1 MRGGTA
7 GEGSDSVVALPGD
20 ARGYAVQG
28 LCMILPSLM
37 GDKTLWHSTPRS
49 SLVPSHP
56 SPPAS
61 PRVAPPP
68 ASRLQPAAAGAALP
82 AAARM
87 ARCRGVGRIMPCDAK
102 SLVLEPMTHDANAKR
117 AGLSR
122 CQIRVPLEKLVT
134 CSLLPSIEPPSPA
147 ASPFLAAAPA
157 PLSPALLPQNLMAQH
172 VEPAAGLV
180 PLGEGS
186 CEAPPDAAVAPP
198 ADSPSTDTATTSPP
212 ADTLAAAGAAGEGDV
227 GGEGGEVVASSPL
240 LLAPGGGAALPGDAP
255 DAGKAAAGVEG
266 EAGTGDVTAKGEEWK
281 GDGKRAKAASELDR
295 VRAEVRK
302 AEARRSAQ
310 AGQAGVEGWGGHAQQ
325 AHGVS
330 IPAHARPRREGSVS
344 GDGSGE
350 GSAPLVRRGEGRR
363 LLVEWDCGDAIGRRS
378 VVIAETGGLRHVEWV
393 AQTLQDNK
401 AALDRIHAAHES
413 LDSLLQEIQDDP
425 PPELSVPSL
434 ILTEQSLLAIRNSL
448 PIRFSRVSCEM
459 VG

>member
-1 MRGGTA
+1 
-7 GEGSDSVVALPGD
+7 
-20 ARGYAVQG
+20 
-28 LCMILPSLM
+28 
-37 GDKTLWHSTPRS
+37 
-49 SLVPSHP
+49 
-56 SPPAS
+56 
-61 PRVAPPP
+61 
-68 ASRLQPAAAGAALP
+68 
-82 AAARM
+82 
-87 ARCRGVGRIMPCDAK
+87 MPCDAK
-102 SLVLEPMTHDANAKR
+102 SLVMVWLVSRGWWLLASMCCIQQRGVGWCHATPPFSSPQRTSPPQVLEPMTHDANAKR

-401 AALDRIHAAHES
+401 AALVPTYPPTYPS
-413 LDSLLQEIQDDP
+413 TYPPIQP
-425 PPELSVPSL
+425 RRAVRPASNRKSN
-434 ILTEQSLLAIRNSL
+434 LAVVGRL
-448 PIRFSRVSCEM
+448 ACVSRKQNAQHCAYHDARPGGGCV
-459 VG
+459 